1 MPSPRIHCDL
11 RLGPGAQFALAPEA
25 AQHVAKSL
33 RLKSGDSLTV
43 FDGRGGEYDAVI
55 QRVERDRVDVKVGAF
70 KDVDRESSL
79 DIGLV
84 QGLPEADKMDWII
97 QKASELGASW
107 IQPIVCDRSVVRL
120 SGERAARREAHWR
133 RIAVA
138 ACEQCGRNRI
148 PDVRPTLGFQSWIA
162 GGPSGAGSE
171 TSGVRRW
178 ILVRDGA
185 PVASM
190 PRPEGPLELLV
201 GPEGGLSERERD
213 LAEPRGFV
221 PVALGTRV
229 LRTETAPIVAM
240 SAMHALWGDF
250 S

>member
-1 MPSPRIHCDL
+1 MPFPRIHCDL

-33 RLKSGDSLTV
+33 RLKSGDALVV
-43 FDGRGGEYDAVI
+43 FDGRGGEYDAII

-84 QGLPEADKMDWII
+84 QGLPEAGDKMDWII
-97 QKASELGASW
+97 QKAAELGAAW
-107 IQPIVCDRSVVRL
+107 IQPIVCDRSVMRL
-120 SGERAARREAHWR
+120 SEERAARREAHWR
-133 RIAVA
+133 RVAVA

-148 PDVRPTLGFQSWIA
+148 PEVRPTLNFQSWIA
-162 GGPSGAGSE
+162 APS
-171 TSGVRRW
+171 TSRRW
-178 ILVRDGA
+178 MLARDGA

-190 PRPEGPLELLV
+190 PRPDGPLELLV
-201 GPEGGLSERERD
+201 GPEGGLSEREID
-213 LAEPRGFV
+213 LALPRGFE

-240 SAMHALWGDF
+240 AAMHALWGDF

>member
-1 MPSPRIHCDL
+1 MGSPRIHCDL

-33 RLKSGDSLTV
+33 RLKTGDSLTV
-43 FDGRGGEYDAVI
+43 FDGRGGEYEAVI
-55 QRVERDRVDVKVGAF
+55 QRIDRDRVDVKLGAYQ
-70 KDVDRESSL
+70 DVDRESSL

-97 QKASELGASW
+97 QKASELGVSW

-133 RIAVA
+133 RVAIA

-162 GGPSGAGSE
+162 VPSSVA
-171 TSGVRRW
+171 RW
-178 ILVRDGA
+178 MLVPGGA

-190 PRPEGPLELLV
+190 VRPDGPIELLV
-201 GPEGGLSERERD
+201 GPEGGLTERERD
-213 LAEPRGFV
+213 LATPRGFES
-221 PVALGTRV
+221 VALGRRV

-250 S
+250 SGDRR

>member
-33 RLKSGDSLTV
+33 RLKTGDSLTV

-55 QRVERDRVDVKVGAF
+55 QRVERDRVDVKVGPF
-70 KDVDRESSL
+70 RDVDRESSL

-97 QKASELGASW
+97 QKAAELGVSW
-107 IQPIVCDRSVVRL
+107 VQPIVCDRSVVRL

-133 RIAVA
+133 RVAVA
-138 ACEQCGRNRI
+138 SCEQCGRNRI
-148 PDVRPTLGFQSWIA
+148 PDVRPTLNFQSWIA
-162 GGPSGAGSE
+162 VASSA
-171 TSGVRRW
+171 RRW
-178 ILVRDGA
+178 MLVPDGT
-185 PVASM
+185 PVAEM
-190 PRPEGPLELLV
+190 RAPDGPLEILV

-213 LAEPRGFV
+213 LALPRGFET
-221 PVALGTRV
+221 VALGRRV

-240 SAMHALWGDF
+240 AAMHALWGDF
-250 S
+250 SRGGG